1 MVNVEMKRME
11 KFFWSGLKKL
21 SAMFRLDFSAVCGLY
36 EEGEICSCVLLTEN
50 EEPVARTWKREKAR
64 ESLTALLQEKGL
76 KPETVAGAVI
86 LPEITLLDSYEQSLG
101 RLREKELRG
110 AAVWSLRTR
119 ESVMERP
126 VWWAVSPVNRAEVP
140 AGTYRIE
147 AIPQEEGEKGAAL
160 IRSCGLEP
168 LAVYVMESRKLP
180 EYRIG
185 VPDLSGEKEAKETEP
200 AEEAAQLLWSSLG
213 EEDNQTSLVGAAM
226 NFLPM
231 EQRPERYRWSR
242 VVSLLLIV
250 WLALLTGFFLRWQQE
265 IMTAEAVLKTEETL
279 LHRQSVTE
287 EEYKRLTGREKAV
300 TILEAEAVRLSA
312 ERQPVS
318 PTLEALGVF
327 TPAGIRLTEVTGL
340 PEGAVEIKGV
350 TRSRGLVDKFIETY
364 RQEMEPGAMKLKNI
378 SGGKSAPLGR
388 SDEREFVIILGREQ
402 KQ

>member
-11 KFFWSGLKKL
+11 KFFGSGLKKL

-76 KPETVAGAVI
+76 KPETVAGAVF
-86 LPEITLLDSYEQSLG
+86 LPEITLLDSYEQQLG
-101 RLREKELRG
+101 NLREKELRG
-110 AAVWSLRTR
+110 AVGWSLMTR

-140 AGTYRIE
+140 AGAYRIE
-147 AIPQEEGEKGAAL
+147 AIPQEEGEKGVAL

-200 AEEAAQLLWSSLG
+200 AEEEARLLWSSLR
-213 EEDNQTSLVGAAM
+213 EEDNQTSLAGAAM
-226 NFLPM
+226 NFLPL

-242 VVSLLLIV
+242 LVSLLLIV
-250 WLALLTGFFLRWQQE
+250 WLALLTGFFLRGQQE
-265 IMTAEAVLKTEETL
+265 IMTAEAALKAEETL
-279 LHRQSVTE
+279 LHRQPVTE
-287 EEYKRLTGREKAV
+287 EEYKRLTEREKAV
-300 TILEAEAVRLSA
+300 TILEAEAVRLTA

-318 PTLEALGVF
+318 STLEALGVF

-350 TRSRGLVDKFIETY
+350 TRSRELVDKFIDTY

-378 SGGKSAPLGR
+378 SGGKSTALGGGH
-388 SDEREFVIILGREQ
+388 EREFVIILGREQ